1 MTERPRPVNHDE
13 KWTRRCAL
21 EAAAIFMAGLRDV
34 SPAAVEAAAV
44 EFERH
49 LDRPVDGTVA
59 KTPAPPYAP
68 PFAVANAWAPSPIA
82 YPAPPVD
89 PAMGEET
96 MKEQH
101 ERIQAASHDPH
112 EGREPEVANMVEGQ
126 KTTVRWSTGNDNA
139 GSFMAATGVVHL
151 REFGLEVEIPDPA
164 KGWREDAQEQE
175 KIIAA
180 LREQLQNERTYLT
193 RKLSHEEARRG
204 EYYAEIVQLK
214 GDLARAL
221 GIAAGSSAQTITE
234 ATRQRTENLE
244 KKTNQLA
251 YERNRHQ
258 ARLEEHDDFRKQVCR
273 ALDID
278 EHVQLATIV
287 EAARQRTVELDKVLG
302 GLDTT
307 TALLRKTEDEKHQ
320 LQEKLDRLTV
330 NQLPLQE
337 KIAGYDQFAADVAT
351 SLNLEPS
358 AAPNVVMN
366 ILRARLSECGDSAN
380 PIMRQGDLSYATL
393 VEKLGGKQGDSI
405 VTLAG
410 RVRHQRDNLK
420 ADNEDLEKELDEVRL
435 ALGAGNADSGVD
447 WYSEHE
453 DTVDAARRV
462 RAKADGRTSQ
472 EEKS

>member
-1 MTERPRPVNHDE
+1 MTERPLPVNHDQ

-21 EAAAIFMAGLRDV
+21 DAAATFMAGIRDV
-34 SPAAVEAAAV
+34 SPAAIEAVAV

-49 LDRPVDGTVA
+49 LNRPEL
-59 KTPAPPYAP
+59 PAA
-68 PFAVANAWAPSPIA
+68 SQ
-82 YPAPPVD
+82 
-89 PAMGEET
+89 ET

-112 EGREPEVANMVEGQ
+112 EGREPEV
-126 KTTVRWSTGNDNA
+126 
-139 GSFMAATGVVHL
+139 
-151 REFGLEVEIPDPA
+151 I
-164 KGWREDAQEQE
+164 AQ
-175 KIIAA
+175 
-180 LREQLQNERTYLT
+180 LREQLSSERTYLT

-234 ATRQRTENLE
+234 AARQHTENLE

-258 ARLEEHDDFRKQVCR
+258 ARVEEHDAFRKQVSR

-287 EAARQRTVELDKVLG
+287 EAARQRTAELDKVLG
-302 GLDTT
+302 GLDTA
-307 TALLRKTEDEKHQ
+307 TALLKKTEDEKHE
-320 LQEKLDRLTV
+320 LQEELDRLTV

-380 PIMRQGDLSYATL
+380 PIMRMGDISY
-393 VEKLGGKQGDSI
+393 EKLITALGGNPGDDLQVAIRRNVQLRES
-405 VTLAG
+405 
-410 RVRHQRDNLK
+410 
-420 ADNEDLEKELDEVRL
+420 ADHNIERLEERAAQVQEEITEVRKV
-435 ALGAGNADSGVD
+435 LGAQEEYED
-447 WYSEHE
+447 W
-453 DTVDAARRV
+453 DTYVEAEPTLTAARRV
-462 RAKADGRTSQ
+462 RAAADGRTSQ

>member
-1 MTERPRPVNHDE
+1 MTERPLPVNHDQ

-21 EAAAIFMAGLRDV
+21 DAAATFMAGIRDV
-34 SPAAVEAAAV
+34 SPAAIEAVAV

-49 LDRPVDGTVA
+49 LNRPEL
-59 KTPAPPYAP
+59 PAA
-68 PFAVANAWAPSPIA
+68 SQ
-82 YPAPPVD
+82 
-89 PAMGEET
+89 ET

-112 EGREPEVANMVEGQ
+112 EGREPEV
-126 KTTVRWSTGNDNA
+126 
-139 GSFMAATGVVHL
+139 
-151 REFGLEVEIPDPA
+151 I
-164 KGWREDAQEQE
+164 AQ
-175 KIIAA
+175 
-180 LREQLQNERTYLT
+180 LREQLSSERTYLT

-234 ATRQRTENLE
+234 AARQHTENLD
-244 KKTNQLA
+244 KKTRQLA

-258 ARLEEHDDFRKQVCR
+258 ARVEEHDAFRKQVSR

-287 EAARQRTVELDKVLG
+287 EAARQRTAELDKVLG

-307 TALLRKTEDEKHQ
+307 TALLKKTEDEKH
-320 LQEKLDRLTV
+320 E
-330 NQLPLQE
+330 
-337 KIAGYDQFAADVAT
+337 IAKQRDNFQREAVQFAADVAT

-380 PIMRQGDLSYATL
+380 PIMRMGDISY
-393 VEKLGGKQGDSI
+393 EKLITALGGNPGDDLQVAIRRNVQLRES
-405 VTLAG
+405 
-410 RVRHQRDNLK
+410 
-420 ADNEDLEKELDEVRL
+420 ADHNIERLEERAAQVQEEITEVRKV
-435 ALGAGNADSGVD
+435 LGAQEEYED
-447 WYSEHE
+447 W
-453 DTVDAARRV
+453 DTYVEAEPTLTAARRV
-462 RAKADGRTSQ
+462 RAAADGRTSQ